1 MALYSDCGLM
11 QKVVLDT
18 NALLMPFECSLN
30 IDLELQRLIGEC
42 EVHVP
47 SPVIGELKRSRNKYA
62 KAALDLARKYRIDS
76 TDQQGDD
83 AIVELASKLN
93 AFVVTNDKYLISKLS
108 ARGIKVIV
116 LRSKNHLEFYID

>member
-1 MALYSDCGLM
+1 M

-18 NALLMPFECSLN
+18 NALLMPFECSFN
-30 IDLELQRLIGEC
+30 IDLELKRLIGDC

-62 KAALDLARKYRIDS
+62 KAALELARKYKIDS

-83 AIVELASKLN
+83 AVIELASKLN
-93 AFVVTNDKYLISKLS
+93 AFVVTNDKNLISKLS

-116 LRSKNHLEFYID
+116 LR

>member
-1 MALYSDCGLM
+1 M

-30 IDLELQRLIGEC
+30 IDLELRRLIGEC

-47 SPVIGELKRSRNKYA
+47 SPVLGELKRSRNKYA
-62 KAALDLARKYRIDS
+62 KAALDLARKYMIDP

-83 AIVELASKLN
+83 AIVELALKLN

-108 ARGIKVIV
+108 ARGIRVIV
-116 LRSKNHLEFYID
+116 LRSKNHLDFYAD

>member
-1 MALYSDCGLM
+1 MALSNDCDFM

-18 NALLMPFECSLN
+18 NALLMPFECSFN
-30 IDLELQRLIGEC
+30 IDLELKRLIGDC

-62 KAALDLARKYRIDS
+62 KAALELARKYKIDS

-83 AIVELASKLN
+83 AVIELASKLN
-93 AFVVTNDKYLISKLS
+93 AFVVTNDKNLISKLS

-116 LRSKNHLEFYID
+116 LRSKNHLDFYND

>member
-1 MALYSDCGLM
+1 M

-18 NALLMPFECSLN
+18 NALLMPFEHSLN

-42 EVHVP
+42 EIHVP
-47 SPVIGELKRSRNKYA
+47 APVIGELRRSKNKHA
-62 KAALDLARKYRIDS
+62 KAALDLARKYRIDL
-76 TDQQGDD
+76 TDRQGDD
-83 AIVELASKLN
+83 AVVELASRLN

-116 LRSKNHLEFYID
+116 LRSRNHLDFYID

>member
-1 MALYSDCGLM
+1 MALYSDRDPM

-30 IDLELQRLIGEC
+30 IDLELRRLIGEC

-47 SPVIGELKRSRNKYA
+47 SPVLGELKRSRNKYA
-62 KAALDLARKYRIDS
+62 KAALDLARKYMIDP

-83 AIVELASKLN
+83 AIVELALKLN

-108 ARGIKVIV
+108 ARGIRVIV
-116 LRSKNHLEFYID
+116 LRSKNHLDFYAD